1 MIYQTIGYKKDNSNP
16 TQEHILE
23 ATRNALRVPMT
34 QRFHFR
40 IWFPERQKL
49 ISKFWDWLRQE
60 TYYSM
65 SHELMKNCGHVA
77 VFGYMPARKEIEEL
91 KDQIDTPFP
100 RDYFIDKSGK
110 ITWWTNSHN
119 SKQPHELI
127 RDYYMLTGTSAYEY
141 GRTLNTLG
149 YFTGFG
155 SCIQQHSQSFY
166 DTFKD
171 AFDGEPFIPI
181 VMVHSGTKA
190 ALIQHTDTRNVIDG
204 LDPTGALIE
213 LERTPMKQP
222 VHDGYGKIWKNG
234 PYYTTD
240 ADNKLQPL
248 TFEQAKEMGVL
259 SSPTK

>member
-181 VMVHSGTKA
+181 VMVHSGTRA
-190 ALIQHTDTRNVIDG
+190 ALIQHTNTRNVIDG
-204 LDPTGALIE
+204 LDPAGALIE

>member
-181 VMVHSGTKA
+181 VMVHSGTRA
-190 ALIQHTDTRNVIDG
+190 ALIQHTNTRNVIDG

>member
-1 MIYQTIGYKKDNSNP
+1 MIYQTIGYKKDNRNP
-16 TQEHILE
+16 TQKHILQ
-23 ATRNALRVPMT
+23 ATKNALRVPMT

-40 IWFPERQKL
+40 IWFPERQNL
-49 ISKFWDWLRQE
+49 VAKFWDWLRQE

-65 SHELMKNCGHVA
+65 SHEYMKNCGHVA
-77 VFGYMPARKEIEEL
+77 VFGYMPARKEITDL
-91 KDQIDTPFP
+91 KDQMDIPFP
-100 RDYFIDKSGK
+100 KDYFIDESGK
-110 ITWWTNSHN
+110 ITWWQHSHN
-119 SKQPHELI
+119 YSRPHELI

-141 GRTLNTLG
+141 GRTLNNLG

-190 ALIQHTDTRNVIDG
+190 ALIQHTDTRHVIDG
-204 LDPTGALIE
+204 LDLTGALIE
-213 LERTPMKQP
+213 TERTPMKQP
-222 VHDGYGKIWKNG
+222 VHDGRGKIWKPG

-240 ADNKLQPL
+240 DDDKLQPL

>member
-181 VMVHSGTKA
+181 VMVHSGTRA